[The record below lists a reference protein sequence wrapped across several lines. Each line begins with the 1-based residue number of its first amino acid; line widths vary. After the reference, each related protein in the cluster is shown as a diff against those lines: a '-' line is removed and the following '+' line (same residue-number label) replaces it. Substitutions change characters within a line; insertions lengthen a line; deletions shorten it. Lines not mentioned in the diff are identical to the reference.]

1 MDKICGDSPIFI
13 GCMPRSGSSLLRVM
27 LDSHPGLAADAEI
40 NWVGGKRPFRKLTN
54 SYAKVALGGKR
65 YVNKEPKIIT
75 PKGLRRL
82 CALGY
87 ENDELY
93 LIVIKRR
100 AYDILVSYI
109 KSRNYPL
116 FNGMN
121 MASIFVNDSSGFIL
135 GYKALDA
142 MKSLNMLEMKY
153 ESLVEEPVST
163 MRGVCNFIGVPV
175 SQSMFRH
182 SEKPHVMIEHY
193 SDRQAAK
200 PLFKSSVGQYKKFFK
215 ESGFKPNAKLRR
227 ICRGLDEMLGYEE
240 DDD

>member
-1 MDKICGDSPIFI
+1 
-13 GCMPRSGSSLLRVM
+13 M

-40 NWVGGKRPFRKLTN
+40 NWVGGRRPFHKLKS
-54 SYAKVALGGKR
+54 SYNNVALGGKR

-87 ENDELY
+87 ENSELY

-100 AYDILVSYI
+100 AYDVLTSYI
-109 KSRNYPL
+109 KSRDYPL

-121 MASIFVNDSSGFIL
+121 MASIFVNDSSSFIL
-135 GYKALDA
+135 GYKALEA
-142 MKSLNMLEMKY
+142 IKSLNILEIRY
-153 ESLVEEPVST
+153 EHLVRKPKDT
-163 MRGVCNFIGVPV
+163 TQKVCDFLGVPL

-200 PLFKSSVGQYKKFFK
+200 PIFKSSAGQYKKFFQ

-227 ICRGLDEMLGYEE
+227 ICGHLDAMLGYEE
-240 DDD
+240 EDD